1 MALPQLNSTPSYRI
15 TIPSLGKKTTFR
27 PFLVKE
33 QKALLIAYETQDKT
47 DMVRAI
53 TRTIHACIEEP
64 IEETLTTF
72 DVDYLF
78 TQIRAKS
85 VGEVVDLSIKCEEC
99 NMANDISIELDDIQM
114 SKETQSD
121 IIKLTD
127 EVSLKMRY
135 PSYDDFLSNEKLLDT
150 ESMTESLME
159 LIMVCLDS
167 VLTEE
172 ERFSIKDE
180 SKEDVVNFI
189 DSMTSDQFERVT
201 EFVQNMPAI
210 SKDIE
215 FTCVSC
221 KHENK
226 RTLQGM
232 DDFF

>member
-99 NMANDISIELDDIQM
+99 NASNDISVELDDIQM
-114 SKETQSD
+114 THETQSD
-121 IIKLTD
+121 LIKLTD

-159 LIMVCLDS
+159 LIMICLDS

-210 SKDIE
+210 SKDID

>member
-33 QKALLIAYETQDKT
+33 QKSLLIAYETQDRA

-53 TRTIHACIEEP
+53 TRTIHACVEEP
-64 IEETLTTF
+64 IEESLTTF

-99 NMANDISIELDDIQM
+99 NMSNDISIELDDIEM
-114 SKETQSD
+114 TKEIQENV
-121 IIKLTD
+121 IKLTD
-127 EVSLKMRY
+127 DISLKMRY
-135 PSYDDFLSNEKLLDT
+135 PSYEDFLENEKLLDP
-150 ESMTESLME
+150 ESITESLME
-159 LIMVCLDS
+159 LIIVCLDS

>member
-33 QKALLIAYETQDKT
+33 QKSLLIAYETQDRA

-53 TRTIHACIEEP
+53 TRTIHACVEEP
-64 IEETLTTF
+64 IEESLTTF

-99 NMANDISIELDDIQM
+99 NMSNDISIELDDIEM
-114 SKETQSD
+114 TKEIQED
-121 IIKLTD
+121 VIKLTD
-127 EVSLKMRY
+127 DISLKMRY
-135 PSYDDFLSNEKLLDT
+135 PSYEDFLENEKLLDP
-150 ESMTESLME
+150 ESITESLME
-159 LIMVCLDS
+159 LIIVCLDS

>member
-1 MALPQLNSTPSYRI
+1 MALPQLNSAPSYRI
-15 TIPSLGKKTTFR
+15 TIPSLGKQTTFR

-47 DMVRAI
+47 DIVRAI

-99 NMANDISIELDDIQM
+99 NMANDISIELDDVKMTQEVQDNIIQ
-114 SKETQSD
+114 
-121 IIKLTD
+121 LTD
-127 EVSLKMRY
+127 DISLKMRY
-135 PSYDDFLSNEKLLDT
+135 PSYDDFIQNEKLLST

-159 LIMVCLDS
+159 LITVCLDS

-180 SKEDVVNFI
+180 SREDVINFI

-201 EFVQNMPAI
+201 EFVQNMPAV

-215 FTCVSC
+215 FTCAGC
-221 KHENK
+221 KHENN
-226 RTLQGM
+226 RTLRGM

>member
-114 SKETQSD
+114 SKETQND
-121 IIKLTD
+121 LIELTD

-135 PSYDDFLSNEKLLDT
+135 PSYDDFLSNEKLLETD
-150 ESMTESLME
+150 SMTESLME

-180 SKEDVVNFI
+180 SKEDVINFI

>member
-33 QKALLIAYETQDKT
+33 QKSLLIAYETQDRA

-53 TRTIHACIEEP
+53 TRTIHACVEEP
-64 IEETLTTF
+64 IEESLTTF

-99 NMANDISIELDDIQM
+99 NMSNDISIELDDIEM
-114 SKETQSD
+114 TKEIQENV
-121 IIKLTD
+121 IKLTD
-127 EVSLKMRY
+127 DISLKMRY
-135 PSYDDFLSNEKLLDT
+135 PSYEDFLENEKLLDP
-150 ESMTESLME
+150 ESITESLME
-159 LIMVCLDS
+159 LIIVCLDS

-180 SKEDVVNFI
+180 SKEDVINFI

>member
-1 MALPQLNSTPSYRI
+1 
-15 TIPSLGKKTTFR
+15 
-27 PFLVKE
+27 
-33 QKALLIAYETQDKT
+33 
-47 DMVRAI
+47 MVRAI
-53 TRTIHACIEEP
+53 TRTIHACVEEP
-64 IEETLTTF
+64 IEESLTTF

-99 NMANDISIELDDIQM
+99 NMSNDISIELDDIEM
-114 SKETQSD
+114 TKEIQED
-121 IIKLTD
+121 VIKLTD
-127 EVSLKMRY
+127 DISLKMRY
-135 PSYDDFLSNEKLLDT
+135 PSYEDFLENEKLLDP
-150 ESMTESLME
+150 ESITESLME
-159 LIMVCLDS
+159 LIIVCLDS

>member
-33 QKALLIAYETQDKT
+33 QKSLLIAYETQDRA
-47 DMVRAI
+47 DMVRAN
-53 TRTIHACIEEP
+53 TRTIHACVEEP
-64 IEETLTTF
+64 IEESLTTF

-99 NMANDISIELDDIQM
+99 NMSNDISIELDDIEM
-114 SKETQSD
+114 TKEIQENV
-121 IIKLTD
+121 IKLTD
-127 EVSLKMRY
+127 DISLKMRY
-135 PSYDDFLSNEKLLDT
+135 PSYEDFLENEKLLDP
-150 ESMTESLME
+150 ESITESLME
-159 LIMVCLDS
+159 LIIVCLDS

-180 SKEDVVNFI
+180 SKEDVINFI

>member
-1 MALPQLNSTPSYRI
+1 MALPQLNSAPSYRI
-15 TIPSLGKKTTFR
+15 TIPSLGKQTTFR

-47 DMVRAI
+47 DIVRAI

-99 NMANDISIELDDIQM
+99 NMANDISIELDDVKMTQEVQDNIIQ
-114 SKETQSD
+114 
-121 IIKLTD
+121 LTD
-127 EVSLKMRY
+127 DVSLKMRY
-135 PSYDDFLSNEKLLDT
+135 PSYDDFIQNEKLLNT
-150 ESMTESLME
+150 ESMTESMME
-159 LIMVCLDS
+159 LITVCLDS

-180 SKEDVVNFI
+180 SREDVINFI

-201 EFVQNMPAI
+201 EFVQNMPAV

-215 FTCVSC
+215 FTCAGC

-226 RTLQGM
+226 RTLRGM

>member
-15 TIPSLGKKTTFR
+15 TIPSIGKKTTFR

-47 DMVRAI
+47 DIVRAI
-53 TRTIHACIEEP
+53 TRTIHACVEEP

-72 DVDYLF
+72 DIDYLF

-85 VGEVVDLSIKCEEC
+85 VGEAVDLTIKCEEC
-99 NMANDISIELDDIQM
+99 GMANDVSIELDDIEM
-114 SKETQSD
+114 TQD
-121 IIKLTD
+121 IQNNIIALTD
-127 EVSLKMRY
+127 DVSLQMRY
-135 PSYDDFLSNEKLLDT
+135 PSYEDFLANEKLLNT

-159 LIMVCLDS
+159 LITVCLDS

-180 SKEDVVNFI
+180 SREDVINFI
-189 DSMTSDQFERVT
+189 DSMTSEQFEMVT

-210 SKDIE
+210 SKDVD
-215 FTCVSC
+215 FTCAGC
-221 KHENK
+221 KHENN
-226 RTLQGM
+226 RTLRGM

>member
-135 PSYDDFLSNEKLLDT
+135 PSYDDFLSNEKLLETD
-150 ESMTESLME
+150 SMTESLME

-180 SKEDVVNFI
+180 SKEDVINFI

-210 SKDIE
+210 SKDVE

>member
-99 NMANDISIELDDIQM
+99 NMSNDVSIELDDIQM

-121 IIKLTD
+121 VIELTED
-127 EVSLKMRY
+127 VSLKMRY

-180 SKEDVVNFI
+180 SKEDVINFI

>member
-1 MALPQLNSTPSYRI
+1 MALPQLNSAPSYRI
-15 TIPSLGKKTTFR
+15 TIPSLGKQTTFR

-47 DMVRAI
+47 DIVRAI

-99 NMANDISIELDDIQM
+99 NMANDIAIELDDVKMTQEVQDNIIQ
-114 SKETQSD
+114 
-121 IIKLTD
+121 LTD
-127 EVSLKMRY
+127 DVSLKMRY
-135 PSYDDFLSNEKLLDT
+135 PSYDDFIQNEKLLNT
-150 ESMTESLME
+150 ESMTESMME
-159 LIMVCLDS
+159 LITVCLDS

-180 SKEDVVNFI
+180 SREDVVNFI

-201 EFVQNMPAI
+201 EFVQNMPAV

-215 FTCVSC
+215 FTCAGC
-221 KHENK
+221 KHENN
-226 RTLQGM
+226 RTLRGM

>member
-99 NMANDISIELDDIQM
+99 NVSNDISVELDDIQM
-114 SKETQSD
+114 THETQSD
-121 IIKLTD
+121 LIKLTD

-159 LIMVCLDS
+159 LIMICLDS

>member
-64 IEETLTTF
+64 IEENLTTF

-99 NMANDISIELDDIQM
+99 NASNDISVELDDIQM

-121 IIKLTD
+121 IIELTD

-180 SKEDVVNFI
+180 SKEDVINFI

>member
-99 NMANDISIELDDIQM
+99 NMSNDIAIELDDIQM

-121 IIKLTD
+121 IIELTD

-180 SKEDVVNFI
+180 SKEDVINFI

>member
-114 SKETQSD
+114 SKEVQSD
-121 IIKLTD
+121 LIKLTED
-127 EVSLKMRY
+127 VSLKMRY
-135 PSYDDFLSNEKLLDT
+135 PSYDDFLANEKLLET

-180 SKEDVVNFI
+180 SKEEVINFI

>member
-15 TIPSLGKKTTFR
+15 TIPSLGKQTTFR

-47 DMVRAI
+47 DIVRAI

-64 IEETLTTF
+64 IEEALTTF

-99 NMANDISIELDDIQM
+99 NMANDISIELDDVKMTQEVQENIIQ
-114 SKETQSD
+114 
-121 IIKLTD
+121 LTD
-127 EVSLKMRY
+127 DISLKMRY
-135 PSYDDFLSNEKLLDT
+135 PSYDDFIQNEKLLST

-159 LIMVCLDS
+159 LITVCLDS

-180 SKEDVVNFI
+180 SREDVVNFI

-201 EFVQNMPAI
+201 EFVQNMPAV

-215 FTCVSC
+215 FTCAGC
-221 KHENK
+221 KHENN
-226 RTLQGM
+226 RTLRGM

>member
-64 IEETLTTF
+64 IEANLTTF

-135 PSYDDFLSNEKLLDT
+135 PSYDDFLSNEKLLETD
-150 ESMTESLME
+150 SMTESLME

-180 SKEDVVNFI
+180 SKEDVINFI

-210 SKDIE
+210 SKDVE

>member
-47 DMVRAI
+47 DIVRAI

-99 NMANDISIELDDIQM
+99 NMANDVSIELDDVKMSQEVQDNIIQ
-114 SKETQSD
+114 
-121 IIKLTD
+121 LTD
-127 EVSLKMRY
+127 DISLKMRY
-135 PSYDDFLSNEKLLDT
+135 PSYDDFIQNEKLLST
-150 ESMTESLME
+150 ESMTESMME
-159 LIMVCLDS
+159 LITVCLDS

-180 SKEDVVNFI
+180 PREEVINFI
-189 DSMTSDQFERVT
+189 DSMTSEQFEMVT
-201 EFVQNMPAI
+201 DFVQNMPSV
-210 SKDIE
+210 SKEVE

-221 KHENK
+221 KHENN
-226 RTLQGM
+226 RTLRGM

>member
-15 TIPSLGKKTTFR
+15 TIPSLDKKTTFR

-85 VGEVVDLSIKCEEC
+85 VGEVVDLTIKCEEC
-99 NMANDISIELDDIQM
+99 NMSNDISIELDDIQM
-114 SKETQSD
+114 SQETQSD
-121 IIKLTD
+121 IIELTED
-127 EVSLKMRY
+127 VSLKMRY
-135 PSYDDFLSNEKLLDT
+135 PSYEDFLSNEKLLET

-180 SKEDVVNFI
+180 NKEEIVNFI

-226 RTLQGM
+226 RTLRGM

>member
-99 NMANDISIELDDIQM
+99 NASNDISIELDDIQM

-121 IIKLTD
+121 IIELTD

-180 SKEDVVNFI
+180 SKEDVINFI

-215 FTCVSC
+215 FTCISC

-232 DDFF
+232 EDFF

>member
-15 TIPSLGKKTTFR
+15 TIPSLGKQTTFR

-47 DMVRAI
+47 DIVRAI

-64 IEETLTTF
+64 IEESLTTF

-99 NMANDISIELDDIQM
+99 NMANDISIELDDVKMTQEVQENIIQ
-114 SKETQSD
+114 
-121 IIKLTD
+121 LTD
-127 EVSLKMRY
+127 DISLKMRY
-135 PSYDDFLSNEKLLDT
+135 PSYDDFIQNEKLLST

-159 LIMVCLDS
+159 LITVCLDS

-180 SKEDVVNFI
+180 SREDVVNFI

-201 EFVQNMPAI
+201 EFVQNMPAV

-215 FTCVSC
+215 FTCAGC
-221 KHENK
+221 KHENN
-226 RTLQGM
+226 RTLRGM

>member
-33 QKALLIAYETQDKT
+33 QKALLIAYETQDKA
-47 DMVRAI
+47 DIVRAI

-64 IEETLTTF
+64 IEENLTTF

-99 NMANDISIELDDIQM
+99 NASNDIAIELDDIKMTDDVQ
-114 SKETQSD
+114 ETV
-121 IIKLTD
+121 IKLTE

-135 PSYDDFLSNEKLLDT
+135 PSYDDFLENETLLNT
-150 ESMTESLME
+150 ESVTESL
-159 LIMVCLDS
+159 LGLVSVCLDS

-180 SKEDVVNFI
+180 SEEEIINFI
-189 DSMTSDQFERVT
+189 DSMTSDQFDKVA
-201 EFVQNMPAI
+201 EFVQTMPTI
-210 SKDIE
+210 SKEIK
-215 FTCVSC
+215 FTCTSC
-221 KHENK
+221 KHENTQ
-226 RTLQGM
+226 TLKGM

>member
-47 DMVRAI
+47 DIVRAI

-64 IEETLTTF
+64 IEESLTTF

-99 NMANDISIELDDIQM
+99 NMANEISIELDDVKMTEDVQNNIIAL
-114 SKETQSD
+114 SED
-121 IIKLTD
+121 I
-127 EVSLKMRY
+127 SLQMRY
-135 PSYDDFLSNEKLLDT
+135 PSYEDFLANEKLLNT

-159 LIMVCLDS
+159 LITVCLDS

-180 SKEDVVNFI
+180 SKEEVINFI
-189 DSMTSDQFERVT
+189 DSMTSEQFEMVT
-201 EFVQNMPAI
+201 EFVQNMPAV
-210 SKDIE
+210 SKEID

-226 RTLQGM
+226 RTLRGM

>member
-1 MALPQLNSTPSYRI
+1 MALPQLNSAPSYRI
-15 TIPSLGKKTTFR
+15 TIPSLGKQTTFR

-47 DMVRAI
+47 DIVRAI

-99 NMANDISIELDDIQM
+99 NMANDISIELDDVKMTQEVQDNIIQ
-114 SKETQSD
+114 
-121 IIKLTD
+121 LTD
-127 EVSLKMRY
+127 DISLKMRY
-135 PSYDDFLSNEKLLDT
+135 PSYDDFIQNEKLLST

-159 LIMVCLDS
+159 LITVCLDS

-180 SKEDVVNFI
+180 SREDVINFM

-201 EFVQNMPAI
+201 EFVQNMPAV

-215 FTCVSC
+215 FTCAGC
-221 KHENK
+221 KHENN
-226 RTLQGM
+226 RTLRGM

>member
-1 MALPQLNSTPSYRI
+1 MALPQLNSAPSYRI
-15 TIPSLGKKTTFR
+15 TIPSLGKETTFR

-47 DMVRAI
+47 DIVRAI

-99 NMANDISIELDDIQM
+99 NMANDISIELDDVKMTQEVQDNIIQ
-114 SKETQSD
+114 
-121 IIKLTD
+121 LTD
-127 EVSLKMRY
+127 DISLKMRY
-135 PSYDDFLSNEKLLDT
+135 PSYDDFIQNEKLLST

-159 LIMVCLDS
+159 LITVCLDS
-167 VLTEE
+167 VMTEE

-180 SKEDVVNFI
+180 SREDVINFI

-201 EFVQNMPAI
+201 EFVQNMPAV

-215 FTCVSC
+215 FTCAGC
-221 KHENK
+221 KHENN
-226 RTLQGM
+226 RTLRGM

>member
-99 NMANDISIELDDIQM
+99 NASNDISVELDDIQM
-114 SKETQSD
+114 THETQSD
-121 IIKLTD
+121 LIKLTD

-159 LIMVCLDS
+159 LIMICLDS

>member
-99 NMANDISIELDDIQM
+99 NASNDISVELDDIQM
-114 SKETQSD
+114 THETQSD
-121 IIKLTD
+121 LIKLTD

>member
-121 IIKLTD
+121 IIELTD

-180 SKEDVVNFI
+180 SKEDVINFI